1 MPQKKNPDTLELIRA
16 KASTVVGFLFGA
28 MSLVKGLPSGY
39 SRDLQELK
47 PVLIDSSC
55 VVKESLNVL
64 TPIVRDLKVNHAHM
78 MEAARSSYAISV
90 DIAEQLVSQKHI
102 SFRSA
107 HRLVGSMV
115 RIAVEKGNIPLN
127 KLAESD
133 VQNAFGHEATG
144 VEPRDVL
151 KVIQSISPEK
161 SIESRLSSGSPS
173 VLQQRKLFDIL
184 LEKKKAY
191 EELISEREK
200 SVSSAFNHLAH
211 VAERYM
217 KAGKT

>member
-1 MPQKKNPDTLELIRA
+1 
-16 KASTVVGFLFGA
+16 
-28 MSLVKGLPSGY
+28 
-39 SRDLQELK
+39 
-47 PVLIDSSC
+47 
-55 VVKESLNVL
+55 
-64 TPIVRDLKVNHAHM
+64 M

-200 SVSSAFNHLAH
+200 SVSSAFNHLAQ
-211 VAERYM
+211 VVERYT